1 MEIEMLR
8 QDTGEFRARLSYFVQ
23 KFLNENADHISN
35 MVKGET
41 FQKRKEIT
49 FDQEAQYYDMT
60 FIFKKGGLIKK
71 SSLNVIVNGV
81 MTAKIQL

>member
-23 KFLNENADHISN
+23 EFLKENEDHIAN
-35 MVKGET
+35 MVKGEV
-41 FQKRKEIT
+41 FRKRKEIT
-49 FDQEAQYYDMT
+49 LSQEAQYYDIT
-60 FIFKKGGLIKK
+60 FIFKKGGLVKK
-71 SSLNVIVNGV
+71 SSLEVIVNGA

>member
-23 KFLNENADHISN
+23 EFLKENEGYIKS
-35 MVKGET
+35 MVKGEV

-49 FDQEAQYYDMT
+49 LDQEAQYYDMN
-60 FIFKKGGLIKK
+60 FIFRKGGLLKK
-71 SSLNVIVNGV
+71 STLEVIVNGA
-81 MTAKIQL
+81 MTAKIQI

>member
-23 KFLNENADHISN
+23 EFLKENEDHIAS
-35 MVKGET
+35 MVKGEV

-49 FDQEAQYYDMT
+49 LDQEAQYYDMT
-60 FIFKKGGLIKK
+60 FIFKKGGLVKK
-71 SSLNVIVNGV
+71 SSLEVIVNGA

>member
-1 MEIEMLR
+1 MEIDMLR

-23 KFLNENADHISN
+23 EFLKENEDHIAT
-35 MVKGET
+35 MVKGDILR
-41 FQKRKEIT
+41 KRKEIT
-49 FDQEAQYYDMT
+49 LAQEAQYYDIT

-71 SSLNVIVNGV
+71 SSLEVIVNGA